1 MIDMM
6 RLSDI
11 LSQINPNALKS
22 SGPQPSPNMPYGG
35 VQQQPAV
42 QNDDMMQQILQLFQ
56 PNEEQ
61 FNNLSNTVGAMPQ
74 RSQYQPG
81 LMDKISA
88 YAAGLGTGSGAAGH
102 YGGVPVGF
110 QGDVPGGIKLQKSML
125 DEPYNKAMNDWKEKV
140 EPLGKLAQLEGT
152 RNVNSRITG
161 TSMMNNERLLRQ
173 QDLQQSRAENKND
186 IDREKLEIQRGLAK
200 IKEYKMM
207 HPDLKSVTDDQ
218 GMLIL
223 WNPQDGTTTETG
235 IDTGKMSDAD
245 KIVAQISC
253 RLKVVQ
259 QEHKNRLSEIGA
271 RGAQSRET
279 KETIPGKAES
289 TPKVAGE
296 KPLTPAAERTDRVNR
311 VISIINQNPALGK
324 YFVFT
329 GGNVPTGMM
338 IEPTGKDVDL
348 VEYERAKGM
357 LEART
362 GDISLPKSQPNVSPQ
377 SKGAKPDEERVI
389 INDGTKHFSLPA
401 SQVDQYL
408 KLHPEF
414 KRGKLGA
421 K

>member
-35 VQQQPAV
+35 AQQQPTV

-88 YAAGLGTGSGAAGH
+88 YAAGLGTGAGAAGH

-110 QGDVPGGIKLQKSML
+110 QGDVPGGIKLQKAML
-125 DEPYNKAMNDWKEKV
+125 DEPYNKTMNDWEKKV
-140 EPLGKLAQLEGT
+140 EPLGKLASLEGS

-161 TSMMNNERLLRQ
+161 TSMMNNERMLRQ
-173 QDLQQSRAENKND
+173 QDLQQGRAEAKND

-245 KIVAQISC
+245 KIDAQIEG
-253 RLKVVQ
+253 RLKVA
-259 QEHKNRLSEIGA
+259 QEQHKSRLSEIGA
-271 RGAQSRET
+271 RGGET
-279 KETIPGKAES
+279 RKNEENRQENRKELES
-289 TPKVAGE
+289 IKSTTKTE
-296 KPLTPAAERTDRVNR
+296 KPQTPAAERTDRINR
-311 VISIINQNPALGK
+311 VISIVNQNPALSK

-338 IEPTGKDVDL
+338 VEPTGKDVDL
-348 VEYERAKGM
+348 TEYERAKGM

-362 GDISLPKSQPNVSPQ
+362 GDIKLPSSNKSQPLVSPQ
-377 SKGAKPDEERVI
+377 SKGAETGRVRI
-389 INDGTKHFSLPA
+389 TDGNGHFGSVTVEDSQKLPA
-401 SQVDQYL
+401 PWKVV
-408 KLHPEF
+408 
-414 KRGKLGA
+414 GK
-421 K
+421 